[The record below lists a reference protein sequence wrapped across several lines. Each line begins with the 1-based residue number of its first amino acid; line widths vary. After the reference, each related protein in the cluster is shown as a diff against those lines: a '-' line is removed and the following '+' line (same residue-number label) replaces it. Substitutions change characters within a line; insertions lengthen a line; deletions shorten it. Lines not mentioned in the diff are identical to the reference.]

1 MFALAPIA
9 ALVLAA
15 SASAFSISTPEK
27 LELCK
32 DAKYTISGASANDH
46 FTAFF
51 VHGNDPCGD
60 EIFHLD
66 VVGNEIVWKV
76 NATAGTS
83 IMVALDN
90 GSDEQWSGAVTV
102 TGSDTSCLTS
112 QSGSRA
118 SDSSS
123 SASRT
128 AAYTPPANAASS
140 VPSGSDAATNAG
152 TSRAVFG
159 ISSTLALIGAAVVGV
174 SL

>member
-1 MFALAPIA
+1 MPSL
-9 ALVLAA
+9 L
-15 SASAFSISTPEK
+15 S
-27 LELCK
+27 LEPRPMIILLLSFHK
-32 DAKYTISGASANDH
+32 V
-46 FTAFF
+46 

-66 VVGNEIVWKV
+66 VTGSEIVWKV

-90 GSDEQWSGAVTV
+90 GSDEQWSGAVRISLLFVFGGGNACLTPRPGPQVTV

-112 QSGSRA
+112 SSANRGSGS
-118 SDSSS
+118 SSS

-140 VPSGSDAATNAG
+140 VPSGSDAANAG
-152 TSRAVFG
+152 TTRAVFG
-159 ISSTLALIGAAVVGV
+159 ISSALALIGAAVVGV

>member
-1 MFALAPIA
+1 MFALAPLA
-9 ALVLAA
+9 ALALAA

-32 DAKYTISGASANDH
+32 DAKFTISGASASDH

-66 VVGNEIVWKV
+66 VTGSEIVWKV

-112 QSGSRA
+112 SSSNRGSGSA
-118 SDSSS
+118 SS

-140 VPSGSDAATNAG
+140 VPSGSDAANAG
-152 TSRAVFG
+152 TTRAVFG
-159 ISSTLALIGAAVVGV
+159 ISSALALIGAAVVGV